1 MAVLRSRTAETLAH
15 SRVFE
20 ASLYTFQKR
29 WDRHTWH
36 MRKVAAALAGFIAL
50 GLALGLYL
58 GTRHSKGHL
67 TASATSTS
75 LQSKPGPQ
83 PVPLPAGP
91 HDRPVPILMYHV
103 VGPTPP
109 GAALPGLY
117 VSRSDFTSQ
126 LRWLARHGYHAV
138 TLDAVDRYWR
148 GVARLPSRP
157 IVLSFDDGYRE
168 QYTIAEPLLRSH
180 HWPGVLNLE
189 YAQLDHESLTGPMIR
204 QMLADGWELDSHT
217 MTHPDL
223 TTVGATALRWE
234 LGRSRGL
241 LRRRFGVPVHFFCYP
256 LGRFDARVVRAVRAA
271 GYWGATTIR
280 MGLARPSEMF
290 TLARIRVDSG
300 DGPRELA
307 SKLAEAR

>member
-1 MAVLRSRTAETLAH
+1 MG
-15 SRVFE
+15 
-20 ASLYTFQKR
+20 KG
-29 WDRHTWH
+29 
-36 MRKVAAALAGFIAL
+36 AAAVTGFIVL

-58 GTRHSKGHL
+58 GTRQSKRHFA
-67 TASATSTS
+67 ASTTSSS
-75 LQSKPGPQ
+75 LQPKPKPHLR
-83 PVPLPAGP
+83 PLARP

-204 QMLADGWELDSHT
+204 QMLADGWE
-217 MTHPDL
+217 
-223 TTVGATALRWE
+223 
-234 LGRSRGL
+234 
-241 LRRRFGVPVHFFCYP
+241 
-256 LGRFDARVVRAVRAA
+256 
-271 GYWGATTIR
+271 
-280 MGLARPSEMF
+280 
-290 TLARIRVDSG
+290 
-300 DGPRELA
+300 
-307 SKLAEAR
+307 

>member
-1 MAVLRSRTAETLAH
+1 MRRGAVA
-15 SRVFE
+15 
-20 ASLYTFQKR
+20 
-29 WDRHTWH
+29 
-36 MRKVAAALAGFIAL
+36 VAGLILVL
-50 GLALGLYL
+50 GPAVGLYL
-58 GTRHSKGHL
+58 GRRHSKGHL
-67 TASATSTS
+67 ATPTTSSS
-75 LQSKPGPQ
+75 LQSKPTPQ
-83 PVPLPAGP
+83 PPPLPAGP

-117 VSRSDFTSQ
+117 VSRTDFASQ
-126 LRWLARHGYHAV
+126 LRWLARTGYHAV

-168 QYTIAEPLLRSH
+168 QFTIAEPLLRSH

-189 YAQLDHESLTGPMIR
+189 YAQLVHESLTGPMVR
-204 QMLADGWELDSHT
+204 RMLVDGWELDSHT

-234 LGRSRGL
+234 LVRSREL

-256 LGRFDARVVRAVRAA
+256 MGKFDARVVRAVRAA
-271 GYWGATTIR
+271 GYWGATTIH

-307 SKLAEAR
+307 TKLAEAR